1 MGWTESGSKSRRH
14 RQDPRHPGEDAH
26 DDWDF
31 DAPPPSAGRAR
42 GSGAGGAGGG
52 DASGPPAG
60 RGPNHRARRA
70 VAVAAGAAVLV
81 LAVVLVLGSC
91 GSPGQD
97 AVREYSQAWSKG
109 DWAAMYEQLT
119 PTSQK
124 EVSLIEF
131 AQAGREAL
139 ATATAPENGVRTGEP
154 QAGDDGQWRVPTTV
168 RTRIFGTVRADT
180 LLRVD
185 TEGDEKKIA
194 WSPSQMFPGLRSGE
208 QLTRE
213 TVMPARGTLLA
224 RDGTVLAKGP
234 DRSSPIP
241 EVASEVVGQVGPVPP
256 ELALETSALGYPPDA
271 QVGISGLERIF
282 NPQLGGLPSGSL
294 KAGPRT
300 IGRSAGSPGRTVRT
314 TISPS
319 LVRVAATAVAGR
331 DGGAAAMDP
340 VSGAVLAFAGQAFSL
355 LQPPGSTFKV
365 ITTAG
370 ALEAGVTSLKS
381 TYPFATRALLSGV
394 PLANAGGENC
404 GGTLAASF
412 AESCNS
418 VFAPM
423 GAQLGSERLVKTA
436 ERFGFNGPPLL
447 PGVAQSTIPQDLGD
461 ELGIGSSA
469 IGQGKVQS
477 SVLQMTDTAATVA
490 RGGRRPPVTLDFN
503 QARRNTSRS
512 GEPAI
517 TPKTAR
523 TMRRLMTGV
532 VSGGTGASA
541 AIDGVA
547 VAGKT
552 GTAELRSREPGD
564 TSTNP
569 EDTTAWFIAFAPA
582 GPGQTPRIAVGVM
595 FVSAGAGGETAAP
608 AAREIL
614 VEGLKKR

>member
-1 MGWTESGSKSRRH
+1 
-14 RQDPRHPGEDAH
+14 
-26 DDWDF
+26 
-31 DAPPPSAGRAR
+31 
-42 GSGAGGAGGG
+42 
-52 DASGPPAG
+52 
-60 RGPNHRARRA
+60 
-70 VAVAAGAAVLV
+70 VAIAAGAAVLV
-81 LAVVLVLGSC
+81 IAVILLLGSC
-91 GSPGQD
+91 GSPGED
-97 AVREYSQAWSKG
+97 AVGKYSQAWSKG

-119 PTSQK
+119 PESQK
-124 EVSLIEF
+124 KISLIEF

-168 RTRIFGTVRADT
+168 RTRIFGTVSADT

-194 WSPSQMFPGLRSGE
+194 WSPSQVFPGLRSGE

-256 ELALETSALGYPPDA
+256 EMALETSSLGYPPDA
-271 QVGISGLERIF
+271 QVGTSGLERIF

-331 DGGAAAMDP
+331 DGGAVAMDP

-370 ALEAGVTSLKS
+370 ALEAGVASLKS

-447 PGVAQSTIPQDLGD
+447 PGAAQSTIPQDLGD

-503 QARRNTSRS
+503 QARRNTARS

-517 TPKTAR
+517 TPRTAR

-532 VSGGTGASA
+532 VSGGTGTSA

-614 VEGLKKR
+614 VEGLKRR